1 MCTYIM
7 YYYPKTISLLAMS
20 NSSFCASLKTK
31 KAHKKCLAPSV
42 HESFMCRHKKT
53 LSSLL
58 QHLGTLNFLAS
69 DRRSKMRSNLDEN
82 VSLSTPFFNCFF
94 DFMRKKFQWGEKS
107 LLLFPNTIVV
117 VGGVLSAPQFYAF
130 CNNNAKES
138 IGGWMCV

>member
-31 KAHKKCLAPSV
+31 KAHKKCFS
-42 HESFMCRHKKT
+42 SFRSWVIHVSSQKT

-69 DRRSKMRSNLDEN
+69 DRRSEMRSNLDEN

-130 CNNNAKES
+130 CNNNAKER